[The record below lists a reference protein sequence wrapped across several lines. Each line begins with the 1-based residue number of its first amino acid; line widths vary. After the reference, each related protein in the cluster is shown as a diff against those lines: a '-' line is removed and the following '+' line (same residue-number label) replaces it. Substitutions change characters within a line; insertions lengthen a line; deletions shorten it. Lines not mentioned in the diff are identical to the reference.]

1 MDRIQRA
8 LDLSK
13 AQRVSGGPQG
23 GPSAAPGPAGHG
35 ARAATLDAHTAM
47 PNQHSPALSPRGFS
61 PGSGLQAPA
70 SLDDQHVE
78 RATLYREF
86 GIAPVDFAARLP
98 LDWPTLR
105 ERRVISCDD
114 PRPAAHAYRMLRT
127 QILQRTRAHGLG
139 TIGVISAVNGEGKTL
154 TAINLALSLAA
165 EPNQT
170 VMLVDLDLRRPAI
183 AATLGLTADAGLES
197 WFGGDDPTRK
207 VCYALEGVERLYVLP
222 TLAPV
227 PRSSETLAGLGTR
240 RLLNELKERDSARLL
255 IVDLPPVLL
264 SDDALMVAPLL
275 DAVVL
280 VVNDRRTKREDVA
293 RVIELLGDTKI
304 VGTVL
309 NRSTESE
316 DRAY

>member
-8 LDLSK
+8 LDLARS
-13 AQRVSGGPQG
+13 QRP
-23 GPSAAPGPAGHG
+23 
-35 ARAATLDAHTAM
+35 
-47 PNQHSPALSPRGFS
+47 HSPP
-61 PGSGLQAPA
+61 P
-70 SLDDQHVE
+70 DDQRLE
-78 RATLYREF
+78 RTTLYREF
-86 GIAPVDFAARLP
+86 GVAPVEFAARLP
-98 LDWPTLR
+98 LDWPALR
-105 ERRVISCDD
+105 ERRVISCEDSQ
-114 PRPAAHAYRMLRT
+114 PAGHAYRMLRT
-127 QILQRTRAHGLG
+127 QVLQRARANGLS
-139 TIGVISAVNGEGKTL
+139 TVGVVSAVNGEGKTL

-183 AATLGLTADAGLES
+183 ARILGLAADHGLES
-197 WFGGDDPTRK
+197 WFGGDDPTK
-207 VCYALEGVERLYVLP
+207 NVCYALEGIERLYVLP

-227 PRSSETLAGLGTR
+227 DNSSETLAGLGTR
-240 RLLNELKERDSARLL
+240 RLLSELKDRDPGRLL

-280 VVNDRRTKREDVA
+280 VVNERRTKREDVA
-293 RVIELLGDTKI
+293 RVIELLGNTRI

-309 NRSTESE
+309 NRSKESE